1 MGKLSLLCSWALID
15 DVQCFSFRHFKH
27 WESAFVCIIL
37 AHSGEEFI
45 SRRPNKIFE
54 RNYPTILPD
63 YQSKLILSLCF
74 FNFFLFYSTILSRY
88 NLNSIPFS
96 ILFQYT
102 VTYLS
107 LSRRD
112 CSWKKPSA
120 CINSCI
126 AVPFRSQ
133 PFPKDN
139 RCLPPLRPIEDQQL
153 WVNKQIMSNSDW
165 RKLWAEGSISWGL
178 LVPISYY
185 PTTANL
191 F

>member
-1 MGKLSLLCSWALID
+1 MFNVFHFDISNTEKVHLSVLFWHIQARNLLTEDRKKFLRETIQLFYRIINQSWYYLS
-15 DVQCFSFRHFKH
+15 V
-27 WESAFVCIIL
+27 
-37 AHSGEEFI
+37 FI
-45 SRRPNKIFE
+45 
-54 RNYPTILPD
+54 
-63 YQSKLILSLCF
+63 
-74 FNFFLFYSTILSRY
+74 FFLYYPTILSRY

-96 ILFQYT
+96 ILFQYI

-133 PFPKDN
+133 PFPKDI

-153 WVNKQIMSNSDW
+153 RVNKQIMSNSD
-165 RKLWAEGSISWGL
+165 
-178 LVPISYY
+178 
-185 PTTANL
+185 
-191 F
+191 

>member
-1 MGKLSLLCSWALID
+1 MMFNVFHFDISNTEKVHLSVLFWHIQVRNLLADDQTKFLRETIQLFYRIINQSWYYLS
-15 DVQCFSFRHFKH
+15 V
-27 WESAFVCIIL
+27 
-37 AHSGEEFI
+37 FI
-45 SRRPNKIFE
+45 
-54 RNYPTILPD
+54 
-63 YQSKLILSLCF
+63 
-74 FNFFLFYSTILSRY
+74 FFLFYSTILSRY

-96 ILFQYT
+96 ILFQYI

-165 RKLWAEGSISWGL
+165 RKLWAEVSISWGL

>member
-1 MGKLSLLCSWALID
+1 MTKQNFWEKLSNYSTGLSIKVDIISLFFI
-15 DVQCFSFRHFKH
+15 FS
-27 WESAFVCIIL
+27 
-37 AHSGEEFI
+37 
-45 SRRPNKIFE
+45 
-54 RNYPTILPD
+54 
-63 YQSKLILSLCF
+63 
-74 FNFFLFYSTILSRY
+74 LFYSTILSRY

-96 ILFQYT
+96 ILFQYI

>member
-1 MGKLSLLCSWALID
+1 MMFNVFHFDISNTEKVHLSVLFWHIQVRNLLAD
-15 DVQCFSFRHFKH
+15 DQTKFLRETIQNYYYSIKVD
-27 WESAFVCIIL
+27 IISL
-37 AHSGEEFI
+37 FFI
-45 SRRPNKIFE
+45 
-54 RNYPTILPD
+54 
-63 YQSKLILSLCF
+63 
-74 FNFFLFYSTILSRY
+74 FFLFYSTILSRY

>member
-1 MGKLSLLCSWALID
+1 MTKQNFWEKLSNYSTGLSIKVD
-15 DVQCFSFRHFKH
+15 
-27 WESAFVCIIL
+27 IISL
-37 AHSGEEFI
+37 FFI
-45 SRRPNKIFE
+45 
-54 RNYPTILPD
+54 
-63 YQSKLILSLCF
+63 
-74 FNFFLFYSTILSRY
+74 FFLFYSTILSRY

-96 ILFQYT
+96 ILFQYI

-178 LVPISYY
+178 LGSYIVL
-185 PTTANL
+185 PNNSKFVL
-191 F
+191 RIERSFWFL

>member
-1 MGKLSLLCSWALID
+1 MGKLSLFCYWALIV

-27 WESAFVCIIL
+27 WESAFVCTIL
-37 AHSGEEFI
+37 AHSGEGFI
-45 SRRPNKIFE
+45 NRRPNKIFK
-54 RNYPTILPD
+54 RNYTTILPD
-63 YQSKLILSLCF
+63 YQSKLILSSCF
-74 FNFFLFYSTILSRY
+74 LSFSSIIQRFFSRY

-96 ILFQYT
+96 ILFQYI

-112 CSWKKPSA
+112 CSWKKPNA

-153 WVNKQIMSNSDW
+153 RVNKQIMSNSDW
-165 RKLWAEGSISWGL
+165 RKLLAEESLSWGL
-178 LVPISYY
+178 LVPTSYY

>member
-1 MGKLSLLCSWALID
+1 MMFNVFHFDISNTEKVHLSVLFWHIQVKNLLAD
-15 DVQCFSFRHFKH
+15 DQTKF
-27 WESAFVCIIL
+27 
-37 AHSGEEFI
+37 
-45 SRRPNKIFE
+45 FE

-74 FNFFLFYSTILSRY
+74 FIFFLFYSTILSRY